1 MPLPLDNP
9 FLYNRTFANQNAYDK
24 FKLPVTNFG
33 LTPTV
38 AQFGDTKVVTNQPI
52 FSYGLPVSN
61 FKLPKSQAEIDF
73 NAQMRFKKGL
83 EDYKKKEMLDDKNVV
98 TDEINWWSK
107 KTKTQK
113 GFIIGGGVIGI
124 GLISFLIYKAVKR

>member
-1 MPLPLDNP
+1 MAFPLDNP
-9 FLYNRTFANQNAYDK
+9 FAKTNPYDK

-73 NAQMRFKKGL
+73 NAQMRLKKGL
-83 EDYKKKEMLDDKNVV
+83 EDYKKKEMLDDKNVA

-113 GFIIGGGVIGI
+113 GLLIGGGVIGI

>member
-1 MPLPLDNP
+1 MPPPLDNP
-9 FLYNRTFANQNAYDK
+9 FAKTNAYDK

-33 LTPTV
+33 ATPSV
-38 AQFGDTKVVTNQPI
+38 AQFGDTTVVTNKPI
-52 FSYGLPVSN
+52 FTNALPISN

-73 NAQMRFKKGL
+73 NSRMKFNKGYEDFKTKQL
-83 EDYKKKEMLDDKNVV
+83 ADEKNVV
-98 TDEINWWSK
+98 IDETKISWWSK

-113 GFIIGGGVIGI
+113 GLLIGGGVVGI